1 MVCTSCE
8 VFGFSLSTELTQ
20 QVISLHVRMSGVS
33 LNCGIFLILNFYF
46 IFIII
51 VAILAYF
58 LVVMFSFEKDFIYY
72 LQLNGYFPIL
82 SDYAKDP
89 LYAWIIIKSSNKI
102 LKIAFPEF
110 F

>member
-8 VFGFSLSTELTQ
+8 VFGFSLSKKTYNTGEFC
-20 QVISLHVRMSGVS
+20 VGMSGVS
-33 LNCGIFLILNFYF
+33 LNCGIFLIINFYF

-51 VAILAYF
+51 VATLAYF
-58 LVVMFSFEKDFIYY
+58 LVVMFIFERGFIYY
-72 LQLNGYFPIL
+72 LHLNEYSPIL
-82 SDYAKDP
+82 SDYDKDP

-102 LKIAFPEF
+102 LKNAFPEF